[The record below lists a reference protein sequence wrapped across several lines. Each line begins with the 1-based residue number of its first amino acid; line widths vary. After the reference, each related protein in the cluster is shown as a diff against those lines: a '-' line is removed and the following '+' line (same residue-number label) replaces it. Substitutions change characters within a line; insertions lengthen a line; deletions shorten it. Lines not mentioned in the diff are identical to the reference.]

1 MYETR
6 SGSTS
11 PPVIYNEQY
20 SSPTRLMDLTNS
32 NEKYLPATIPHHQE
46 NHYHHHHHHMFSGY
60 TRSTSSPTNYNDSPV
75 DKYFVDN
82 YHGSSGIYDAE
93 RGRQLIHSPE
103 YSDVDPY
110 KRQNG
115 DDFVPFIKV
124 ETEEEP
130 VLKCRNSARKR
141 KINTFESD
149 DENSFQ
155 SGGGGGGGGIK
166 AGGKTRRKSP
176 QSFEDIQNQR
186 IMANVRERQRTQ
198 SLNEA
203 FASLRKS
210 IPTLPS
216 DKLSKI
222 QTLKLAARYID
233 FLYHILST
241 SAPENSGESDVIGNV
256 CSYTAHEKL
265 SRAFSVWRM
274 EGDWNSSVWNITI
287 ASYNNDLYSFNVYID
302 THQYFY
308 NRLPITDQVLPYLS
322 IF

>member
-11 PPVIYNEQY
+11 PMKY
-20 SSPTRLMDLTNS
+20 SEPYSPARLMDLTNS
-32 NEKYLPATIPHHQE
+32 NEKYLPTTLPQEHHYVY
-46 NHYHHHHHHMFSGY
+46 NNYP
-60 TRSTSSPTNYNDSPV
+60 RSLTPNNYNAV
-75 DKYFVDN
+75 DKYFADG
-82 YHGSSGIYDAE
+82 YHSIYESDKKQ
-93 RGRQLIHSPE
+93 QLHSPQ
-103 YSDVDPY
+103 YSEGYLEPY
-110 KRQNG
+110 KRQS
-115 DDFVPFIKV
+115 DFVPFIKV
-124 ETEEEP
+124 EADEEP
-130 VLKCRNSARKR
+130 VLKCRNSGRKR
-141 KINTFESD
+141 KVTSFESD

-155 SGGGGGGGGIK
+155 SISK
-166 AGGKTRRKSP
+166 SGKSRRKSP

-233 FLYHILST
+233 FLYHILSSSST
-241 SAPENSGESDVIGNV
+241 EGSGEGDVIGNV

-274 EGDWNSSVWNITI
+274 EGDWDSNI
-287 ASYNNDLYSFNVYID
+287 
-302 THQYFY
+302 
-308 NRLPITDQVLPYLS
+308 
-322 IF
+322 